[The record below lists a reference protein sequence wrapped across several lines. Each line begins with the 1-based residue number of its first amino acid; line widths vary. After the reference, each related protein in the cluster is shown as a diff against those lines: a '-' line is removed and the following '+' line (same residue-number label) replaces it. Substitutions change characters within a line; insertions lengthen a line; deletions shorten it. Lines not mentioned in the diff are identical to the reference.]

1 MSEQVFAVIVDNEF
15 VEKYFTNEVELKE
28 YIDDVNSTGS
38 IARAMIL
45 PINTLQAIL
54 KIQKYSSVYPDANT
68 IMFEAEKLDPSIK
81 ENFYQSINGIND
93 YAYAKEY
100 FDYFIE
106 NKLLI
111 SSDPGFNPDM
121 AHLDNTMT
129 YATYLKR
136 QVAFLNDLIEKLEAN

>member
-15 VEKYFTNEVELKE
+15 IEKYFTNEVELKE

-38 IARAMIL
+38 IGKAMIL
-45 PINTLQAIL
+45 PMTTLQAIL

-68 IMFEAEKLDPSIK
+68 IIFEAEKLEVGIK
-81 ENFYQSINGIND
+81 EEFYKSINEINE

-111 SSDPGFNPDM
+111 SSDPNFNPDM
-121 AHLDNTMT
+121 AHLDKTMT
-129 YATYLKR
+129 YADYLKR
-136 QVAFLNDLIEKLEAN
+136 QVAFLNDLIEKLKLD